1 MILAKELRLKEK
13 INNIS
18 KDKPGYY
25 KWWCRKKELKLLLNS
40 KYITGKYYKEILPYL
55 TKKEIDG
62 DTYYY
67 IYVGVAINESIKE
80 RLNWHVN
87 QHHTKS
93 SVVSGFL
100 STLRTTLSS
109 LICGDQYNEI
119 DTNKFIDKLY
129 VEYTTIDLPIHSK
142 EAKEK
147 IEFIEKNEINNN
159 VLPLNIRDNKNI
171 LLDKYLKEL
180 SSARKNSKKHC

>member
-25 KWWCRKKELKLLLNS
+25 KWWCRKKELKLLLDS
-40 KYITGKYYKEILPYL
+40 KYINVNYYKELIPHL
-55 TKKEIDG
+55 TKKEING

-80 RLNWHVN
+80 RLNWHIN

-100 STLRTTLSS
+100 STLRTTLR
-109 LICGDQYNEI
+109 
-119 DTNKFIDKLY
+119 
-129 VEYTTIDLPIHSK
+129 
-142 EAKEK
+142 
-147 IEFIEKNEINNN
+147 EKNKPINFGI
-159 VLPLNIRDNKNI
+159 LFSKYFIKEENKIN
-171 LLDKYLKEL
+171 LKKYLVELYHDLSHFSPKKETF
-180 SSARKNSKKHC
+180 